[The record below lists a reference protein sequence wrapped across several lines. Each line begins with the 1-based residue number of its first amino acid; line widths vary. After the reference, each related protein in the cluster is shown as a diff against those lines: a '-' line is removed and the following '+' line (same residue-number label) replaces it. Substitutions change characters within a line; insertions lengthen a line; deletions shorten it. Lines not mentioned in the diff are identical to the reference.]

1 MGEAENI
8 VKVVEELLKRLL
20 PEDRA
25 QAFPL
30 LKELAEKGLVTSQDT
45 VVLPKKIKPP
55 AAEVRPEAQNCIP
68 TNYYIIK
75 GEKLGE
81 GGMGTVYRA
90 FDAELERD
98 VALKVLNK
106 DDKEYFERFVRERKI
121 TAELDHPNFVR
132 ILTTG
137 EFSTPNGPKPFYTMP
152 LIQGETLEKLI
163 TRRTL
168 PGKDGERIRNEFT
181 RVRLLQLVQQICLTM
196 QSAHDKSI
204 IHRDMKP
211 PNIIVGPYGESYV
224 MDLGLAKRLKEP
236 MHTGHFE
243 SKLEERLKRAEDTDL
258 TLDSGIGTPFYMAPE
273 QLLAPQTVD
282 HRTDIFGIG
291 GILYC
296 VLTGQRPQYVEPE
309 IDRETADL
317 KRMKV
322 IRELQKFGKATE
334 LVLMPTHQLAPEVRK
349 LVDKY
354 LEYDAILN
362 DSFYGKFSKIMRD
375 CNIIP
380 PSKVVQEQREKIMQM
395 PRDVLRIPLPDPVQ
409 TELDAICMKAMAK
422 NPDDRYQSCRDMWQE
437 IQQVLEGKPEM
448 ILEREGKDIARVM
461 SRDNKEKGLED
472 FELAEIQVQE
482 TIDKLEKMGRMALEE
497 KLKMIDL
504 LLGKARFYE
513 RGGQNELI
521 VESFEKAKHLIEGP
535 LNTTQRQYIR
545 LIIMEGLSQF
555 NQKKYHEAKEILL
568 KAIDFCKPHPDK
580 KLLLS
585 AYNNYG
591 LACLYD
597 FGKRRDIADFTSG
610 HGALT
615 ECFKLADQLKDTLNA
630 VHARALLAYLFIEK
644 GLLPDAKAV
653 LEEAL
658 PKSNND
664 SLIAEIQTAFSFYY
678 LKLKDYENSIHHGE
692 LAAEHADKAG
702 SEIHLNEARLAI
714 GQAYHHA
721 GNVQKRIENMK
732 PVLLF
737 KYPREPPY
745 EQEVREF
752 YQKHNLSV
760 SELE

>member
-8 VKVVEELLKRLL
+8 VKVVVELLKRLL

-30 LKELAEKGLVTSQDT
+30 LKELAERRMVTSQDT
-45 VVLPKKIKPP
+45 VVISRKKP
-55 AAEVRPEAQNCIP
+55 AAAGIEEAVQNCKP
-68 TNYYIIK
+68 VNYYLIK
-75 GEKLGE
+75 GDKLGE
-81 GGMGTVYRA
+81 GGMGIVYRA
-90 FDAELERD
+90 YDVELERD
-98 VALKVLNK
+98 VALKILNK
-106 DDKEYFERFVRERKI
+106 DDKEFFERFVRERKI

-137 EFSTPNGPKPFYTMP
+137 YFDTPHGQKPFYTMP
-152 LIQGETLEKLI
+152 LIKGDTLEKLI
-163 TRRTL
+163 TRRSL
-168 PGKDGERIRNEFT
+168 PGQDGERIRNEFT
-181 RVRLLQLVQQICLTM
+181 RVRLLQLAQQICLTI

-204 IHRDMKP
+204 IHRDLKP
-211 PNIIVGPYGESYV
+211 SNVIVGPYGESYV
-224 MDLGLAKRLKEP
+224 MDLGLAKRLKEQA
-236 MHTGHFE
+236 HSGHFE
-243 SKLEERLKRAEDTDL
+243 AKLEERLKQPEQDL
-258 TLDSGIGTPFYMAPE
+258 TLESGIGTPYYMAPE

-296 VLTGQRPQYVEPE
+296 ILTGQRPQYVEKE
-309 IDRETADL
+309 IDRERIDL
-317 KRMKV
+317 RRMQI
-322 IRELQKFGKATE
+322 IRELQKFGRATE
-334 LVLMPTHQLAPEVRK
+334 LVLMPTQQLAPEVRP

-354 LEYDAILN
+354 IEYDALLN
-362 DSFYGKFSKIMRD
+362 ESFHDKFCRIMRE
-375 CNIIP
+375 CSIIP
-380 PSKVVQEQREKIMQM
+380 PSKVVQEQRDKILQM
-395 PRDVLRIPLPDPVQ
+395 PRDILRIPLPEPVQ
-409 TELDAICMKAMAK
+409 AELDAICMKAMAK
-422 NPDDRYQSCRDMWQE
+422 NPDERYQSCRAMWQE

-482 TIDKLEKMGRMALEE
+482 TIDKLERMGRMALEE

-535 LNTTQRQYIR
+535 LNTAQRQYIR
-545 LIIMEGLSQF
+545 LIIMEGLSHF
-555 NQKKYHEAKEILL
+555 NRKDYHGAKQILL
-568 KAIDFCKPHPDK
+568 KSIDSCKSHPDK

-610 HGALT
+610 HRALT
-615 ECFKLADQLKDTLNA
+615 ECFKLADQLKDALNA

-644 GLLPDAKAV
+644 EMFSDAKAM

-658 PKSNND
+658 PKADND
-664 SLIAEIQTAFSFYY
+664 SLVAEAQTAFSFYH
-678 LKLKDYENSIHHGE
+678 LKLKDYQNSISHGE
-692 LAAEHADKAG
+692 LAAHHAEKAG

-721 GNVQKRIENMK
+721 GNVQKRIENLK

-737 KYPREPPY
+737 MYPREPPY

-752 YQKHNLSV
+752 YQKHGLSL